1 MMNEPGSRLDNP
13 RRDLPDDS
21 EERWAAAH
29 RHHRFLAGLC
39 ILLAAAV
46 VGLAWYAYP
55 MMKRDNASLLNR
67 LPSLSQSVDSIGDRL
82 REAEAKAA
90 DSSNAQQ
97 SLREQVTDLSRNLR
111 ARIEG
116 VSKQAGQSAE
126 EAYHKLQA
134 RIEMEMQA
142 QTERLA
148 KVNERVSS
156 LESSRDGNQVQLAQL
171 KQDLNQV
178 REQTQQLA
186 AQQSGEL
193 AQIRRQMDE
202 NQSGEG
208 QQLAEIKRGMDT
220 DRKDIDNVSDRIAV
234 QKIAFEAPKDHNRD
248 LTDGITLHIE
258 STDPAYRRVSG
269 WMWVESDH
277 RSIWLRNQSAQQP
290 VIFYGNKDGQ
300 KRELVITNVAKNSV
314 TGYLLLP
321 KQAGQTAGAAAAGG
335 STGQ

>member
-1 MMNEPGSRLDNP
+1 
-13 RRDLPDDS
+13 
-21 EERWAAAH
+21 
-29 RHHRFLAGLC
+29 
-39 ILLAAAV
+39 LAAAV
-46 VGLAWYAYP
+46 IGLAWYAYP

-67 LPSLSQSVDSIGDRL
+67 LPSLSRSVDSMGDRL
-82 REAEAKAA
+82 REAEAKAS

-97 SLREQVTDLSRNLR
+97 SLREQVTDLGRNLK
-111 ARIEG
+111 ARMESAG
-116 VSKQAGQSAE
+116 RQATQSTE
-126 EAYHKLQA
+126 ETYHKLQA
-134 RIEMEMQA
+134 KIEGEMQA

-148 KVNERVSS
+148 KVNERVSI
-156 LESSRDGNQVQLAQL
+156 LETSRDGDQLQIAQL

-178 REQTQQLA
+178 REQTQQQA

-234 QKIAFEAPKDHNRD
+234 EKIAFEAPKDSNRD
-248 LTDGITLHIE
+248 LTPGITLHIE

-300 KRELVITNVAKNSV
+300 KRELVITNVARNSV

-321 KQAGQTAGAAAAGG
+321 KQAGQTPAGAAAGG